1 MAPLRTKFLD
11 IPDLS
16 ISSLELDQRS
26 AVPPPTDS
34 AWNLSS
40 YLSSLG
46 LAERERKFSGG
57 ASRDSILSSVLKRS
71 ASPSTNLSPRD
82 IGLLSRAKDAAPTPV
97 THNAGINP
105 VTVNN
110 KGILALFGLISAALV
125 LASIWFFFW
134 AKNGGFVFRQ
144 GDWDDYKSTVL
155 RRKGPNGTT
164 LSNATKSTKLG
175 NDSIEG
181 DYDRDDMVYGHSNRR
196 DRDVRAYRHEKPAR
210 VGGLNRQPD
219 GTHYDHTNTDR
230 SELMT
235 ERMTEKTTP
244 TSSPEKKKP
253 AKNTAGFF
261 ARKMKAEDR
270 KAKPQREKE
279 SKKKEKAKKPA
290 PRQPS
295 TAYSYT
301 QGDDNSTVI
310 TDSTNM
316 SEDRRPLRHSH
327 QYTPNRSRYSSS
339 SPTKHHHRQAYYDH
353 PNFDHSETLSTASY
367 LESSQAGT
375 SDTGTKSYVHH
386 IPGLSKG
393 RGTDTRDF
401 AEEMSRSAGARRQA
415 GGGRSKGGYR
425 RGGGRRRDSLSDSEG
440 DTETV
445 RS

>member
-1 MAPLRTKFLD
+1 MAPLPTTFLD

-16 ISSLELDQRS
+16 ISSLELDRRS
-26 AVPPPTDS
+26 AVPPTASS
-34 AWNLSS
+34 ARDLPS

-57 ASRDSILSSVLKRS
+57 ASRDSTLSSILKRS
-71 ASPSTNLSPRD
+71 ATPNTDLSPK
-82 IGLLSRAKDAAPTPV
+82 GVALFARAKDAAPTPV
-97 THNAGINP
+97 THSAGIDP
-105 VTVNN
+105 VNVNN
-110 KGILALFGLISAALV
+110 KGILALFGLLSAALV

-175 NDSIEG
+175 NDSVEG
-181 DYDRDDMVYGHSNRR
+181 DYDQDDMIHEHSNRR

-244 TSSPEKKKP
+244 TSSPEKRRP
-253 AKNTAGFF
+253 AKNAAGFF
-261 ARKMKAEDR
+261 TRKVKKEE
-270 KAKPQREKE
+270 KKSKPHKEKE
-279 SKKKEKAKKPA
+279 PRNKEKAKKAA

-301 QGDDNSTVI
+301 QGDDHSTVI

-327 QYTPNRSRYSSS
+327 QYTPDRSRYSSP
-339 SPTKHHHRQAYYDH
+339 SPTKNHHRQAYYDH

-367 LESSQAGT
+367 LEGSQAGT
-375 SDTGTKSYVHH
+375 SDTGTKSYAHH

-401 AEEMSRSAGARRQA
+401 AEEMSHSAGARRQA
-415 GGGRSKGGYR
+415 NAGRSKGGYR

>member
-1 MAPLRTKFLD
+1 M
-11 IPDLS
+11 
-16 ISSLELDQRS
+16 
-26 AVPPPTDS
+26 
-34 AWNLSS
+34 
-40 YLSSLG
+40 
-46 LAERERKFSGG
+46 
-57 ASRDSILSSVLKRS
+57 
-71 ASPSTNLSPRD
+71 
-82 IGLLSRAKDAAPTPV
+82 
-97 THNAGINP
+97 
-105 VTVNN
+105 
-110 KGILALFGLISAALV
+110 

-175 NDSIEG
+175 NDSVEG
-181 DYDRDDMVYGHSNRR
+181 DYDQDEMVHGHSNRR

-253 AKNTAGFF
+253 AKSVGGFF
-261 ARKMKAEDR
+261 ARKMKKEE
-270 KAKPQREKE
+270 KKSKPQKEKE
-279 SKKKEKAKKPA
+279 PKKKEKSKKPA

-301 QGDDNSTVI
+301 RGDDSSTVITESTLMSENRRPLRHSHQRARGDDNSTVF
-310 TDSTNM
+310 TESTTT

-327 QYTPNRSRYSSS
+327 QYTPDRSRYSSS
-339 SPTKHHHRQAYYDH
+339 SPTKKHHRQAYYDH
-353 PNFDHSETLSTASY
+353 PNFNHSETISTASY
-367 LESSQAGT
+367 LDSSQAGT

-386 IPGLSKG
+386 IPGLSQG

-401 AEEMSRSAGARRQA
+401 AEETSRSAGARRQA

-440 DTETV
+440 ETDTV